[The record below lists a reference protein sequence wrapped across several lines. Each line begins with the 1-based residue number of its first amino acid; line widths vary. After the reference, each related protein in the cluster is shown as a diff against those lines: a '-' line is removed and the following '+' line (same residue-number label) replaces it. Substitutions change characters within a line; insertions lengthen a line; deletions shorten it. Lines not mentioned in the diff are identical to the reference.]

1 MSDTESAG
9 ERVLLGAYVREVS
22 EFHYTTVTEAAA
34 NTDDLSRFDVK
45 SSPYWRSLGFR
56 HIVYDLGGLIFVFL
70 PPVFLFK
77 RLAFIALLVSV
88 LVPVLCL
95 TDRSD
100 LS

>member
-1 MSDTESAG
+1 MLTS
-9 ERVLLGAYVREVS
+9 ERYLS
-22 EFHYTTVTEAAA
+22 FITVTDAAA
-34 NTDDLSRFDVK
+34 NTDDLPRFDVK

-56 HIVYDLGGLIFVFL
+56 HIVYDLGGIEIVTLFFEIISFSSA
-70 PPVFLFK
+70 VFLFK